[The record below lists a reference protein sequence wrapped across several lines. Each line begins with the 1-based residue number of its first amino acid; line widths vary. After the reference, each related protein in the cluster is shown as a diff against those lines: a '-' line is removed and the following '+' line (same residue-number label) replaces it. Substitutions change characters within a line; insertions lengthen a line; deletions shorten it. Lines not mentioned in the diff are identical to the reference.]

1 MVKRPPQSANQ
12 PSSGPWANA
21 FRDILVASINKGQF
35 PLAILGLI
43 AMSLIWR
50 MPPEDVSKLMFRIV
64 DGLERGVLLG
74 YGLAL
79 VAIGGWFVHARYQRR
94 VISVELS
101 RSLGLQ
107 RTKASRGSDVL
118 LHHDLGRGRHPSLCV

>member
-1 MVKRPPQSANQ
+1 MVKRLSQSANRS
-12 PSSGPWANA
+12 SSGPWATA

-35 PLAILGLI
+35 PLAIFGLI

-50 MPPEDVSKLMFRIV
+50 IPSEDVSTLVFRIV

-79 VAIGGWFVHARYQRR
+79 VALGGWYIHARYQRR

-101 RSLGLQ
+101 RSLGPQ
-107 RTKASRGSDVL
+107 RIKASRG
-118 LHHDLGRGRHPSLCV
+118 